1 MKAYHK
7 NLGECDILEADKNG
21 ITKIITRDGT
31 IVDASTPY
39 IVIVEDGKSDATN
52 TGVSGSD

>member
-1 MKAYHK
+1 MKAFHK
-7 NLGECDILEADKNG
+7 NLGECEILEADKNG